1 MRWWSVE
8 VLVVVMLAVVHQANA
23 SKILFLA
30 PFSMQSHKN
39 FFMGIAEAL
48 AAKNHTVTF
57 VNGLKESKSRT
68 NIREVI
74 IPNSDIFSQFP
85 NKFNSSSYDTFVTIL
100 PLVPKYCGDAL
111 RSPEIQR
118 LQDETFDVVMLS
130 VVFTDCF
137 YPFLH
142 KLQAPFIHMSPNFL
156 FGAHSDVSGNPHF
169 PSMAPSTLLDI
180 VYPLTFTSRMKNTL
194 NDIMALA
201 ITNYYTIPKVAVEID
216 EDANFISSVRQ
227 NGSLYI
233 VNSVETLEVPP
244 RPYIPT
250 VVHAGGI
257 HCRPA
262 QPLPLDLEQWV
273 AASGDAGFIF
283 FSLGSGINGSTMPK
297 KYRRVLVEVFGSLEQ
312 RVLWKWDEDTME
324 DLPSNVRLAKWLPQQ
339 DVLGHPRLRLFITHG
354 GLLSTHEATYHGI
367 PILGIPV
374 VMDQH
379 HNMRQAQNEGWA
391 RYLTWDDL
399 TYDLLR
405 QNIVQI
411 MNDHKMREEAER
423 RAAVMRDQPMSPGD
437 WVVYWVEYVI
447 RHQGAPHLRSPFFTM
462 PWYEV
467 YNVDVWVVVVMVVTL
482 ATYLSLRAVLA
493 LITCCCSSTT
503 KPKQE

>member
-1 MRWWSVE
+1 MRWWSVM
-8 VLVVVMLAVVHQANA
+8 VVTGALVVHQADAA
-23 SKILFLA
+23 SILFLA
-30 PFSMQSHKN
+30 PLGTISHKN

-48 AAKNHTVTF
+48 AARNHTVTF
-57 VNGLKESKSRT
+57 VTGYRASKSQT
-68 NIREVI
+68 NIREVKVPMI
-74 IPNSDIFSQFP
+74 DMSTLLPNLFTRSQT
-85 NKFNSSSYDTFVTIL
+85 SMLSL
-100 PLVPKYCGDAL
+100 MPLLAKNCGDAL
-111 RSPEIQR
+111 RSQEFENIQ
-118 LQDETFDVVMLS
+118 EEKFDLVMIS
-130 VVFTDCF
+130 MATTECF
-137 YPFLH
+137 YPFIN
-142 KLQAPFIHMSPNFL
+142 KLKVPYIHMTPNSL
-156 FGAHSDVSGNPHF
+156 HGALSDQAGNPHF
-169 PSMAPSTLLDI
+169 PSMVPSYFLDRI
-180 VYPLTFTSRMKNTL
+180 YPLTFTGRMINTL
-194 NDIMALA
+194 SDLLLVALRKFYLTPLIA
-201 ITNYYTIPKVAVEID
+201 AEVD
-216 EDANFISSVRQ
+216 EGPALISAMRL

-233 VNSVETLEVPP
+233 ANSVETLEVPP
-244 RPYIPT
+244 RPYVPT

-283 FSLGSGINGSTMPK
+283 FSLGSSVKGSTMPD
-297 KYRRVLVEVFGSLEQ
+297 KYRRVLVEVFASLEQ
-312 RVLWKWDEDTME
+312 RILWKWDEDTME

-339 DVLGHPRLRLFITHG
+339 DILGDPRLRLFITHG
-354 GLLSTHEATYHGI
+354 GLLSTQEATYHAI

-374 VMDQH
+374 FVDQH
-379 HNMRQAQNEGWA
+379 HNMRQAQNEGWGRSLA
-391 RYLTWDDL
+391 WDDL

-405 QNIVQI
+405 QNIFHV
-411 MNDHKMREEAER
+411 MDDTRMREEAER

-447 RHQGAPHLRSPFFTM
+447 RHRGAPHLRSPFITM